1 MLAYLIEGHKLRVAT
16 MMAGWLLSAGTVV
29 VAQNPAVSGQAASL
43 NDSLLARASLLY
55 DSTAKSGLHGF
66 DCEVHPDW
74 NTLMA
79 SARKVASIPAD
90 DPKLMLLSGVRIT
103 VHVRM
108 NGGSS
113 MDWRM
118 AEGAAKPADA
128 AMQAMLE
135 RTHRGIEQMLLGVIK
150 LWIPLVDGSVAESL
164 GDEDVSITQSADVYT
179 LRSKDK
185 NNTLTEEFDKGL
197 LLKHFIARDTGST
210 VDIEPAFANK
220 PRGLLLIG
228 FKAHVRADKAQE
240 TSEMRVGIE
249 YATSGVYQIPSKI
262 DAELVGEAKFSFAL
276 DGCRANP

>member
-1 MLAYLIEGHKLRVAT
+1 MAMLASLIDGYKLRLAA
-16 MMAGWLLSAGTVV
+16 MMAGCLLSAGTLV

-43 NDSLLARASLLY
+43 NDSLLARASVLY
-55 DSTAKSGLHGF
+55 DSTAKSGMHGF

-74 NTLMA
+74 NTLLA
-79 SARKVASIPAD
+79 SARKVSSIPQD

-118 AEGAAKPADA
+118 ADGAAKPADA
-128 AMQAMLE
+128 AMLE
-135 RTHRGIEQMLLGVIK
+135 RTHKGIEQTLLGVIK

-164 GDEDVSITQSADVYT
+164 GEEDVSITESADGYT

-185 NNTLTEEFDKGL
+185 GNTLTEAFDKGL

-210 VDIEPAFANK
+210 VDIEPVFANT
-220 PRGLLLIG
+220 PRGLLLSG
-228 FKAHVRADKAQE
+228 FNAHVRPDKAQE
-240 TSEMRVGIE
+240 AAEMRVGIA
-249 YATSGVYQIPSKI
+249 YPASAGYQIPSKI

-276 DGCRANP
+276 DGCSANP